1 VRFALLRTD
10 LTKVNSASL
19 SPSVR
24 ARQFATRVAVAVLC
38 FVLLASSTVSVA
50 RETTDSE
57 VLVAHGM
64 LSRNGKAG
72 TLWILKT
79 TNSPKLRDEAIRE
92 VTFTTRAGEA
102 SIAYTAYEGKQV
114 ELVGEVKEISHG
126 NAVLSKVRTIGILER
141 PDLSAYPLGAIPQ
154 TSPTASTPNPAGR
167 IAYKHAYYLFLSGI
181 PDACEACYVPLLV
194 SQHSL
199 EEIAQGGEAQHC
211 VFAYT
216 YERNSIWEIRGAM
229 PVDAGA
235 IETQPRIIR
244 VNGKSYRYQ
253 EISPGEV
260 LELLEKPRGTMAI
273 SRPLITNKIVP
284 GASPSE
290 LITDFHAL
298 LRVVTANQN

>member
-1 VRFALLRTD
+1 LCAS

-19 SPSVR
+19 SSTVR
-24 ARQFATRVAVAVLC
+24 ARQFATNVPVAVLC
-38 FVLLASSTVSVA
+38 FLSLASSTVSLS

-57 VLVAHGM
+57 ILVAHGV
-64 LSRNGKAG
+64 LSRSGKAG

-79 TNSPKLRDEAIRE
+79 TNFPKWRDEAIRE

-102 SIAYTAYEGKQV
+102 SIAYAAYEGKQV
-114 ELVGEVKEISHG
+114 ELVGEVKEVFHG
-126 NAVLSKVRTIGILER
+126 NAVLSKVRTIGILEL
-141 PDLSAYPLGAIPQ
+141 PDLSSHSLGGVPRP
-154 TSPTASTPNPAGR
+154 SPTAAPPNPAGR
-167 IAYKHAYYLFLSGI
+167 VAYKHAYYLFLSGV

-211 VFAYT
+211 VFVYT

-253 EISPGEV
+253 EISPSDV
-260 LELLEKPRGTMAI
+260 LELLEKPRGTIPI
-273 SRPLITNKIVP
+273 SRPLIIDKMVP

-290 LITDFHAL
+290 LIADFHAL
-298 LRVVTANQN
+298 LRVVPANQN